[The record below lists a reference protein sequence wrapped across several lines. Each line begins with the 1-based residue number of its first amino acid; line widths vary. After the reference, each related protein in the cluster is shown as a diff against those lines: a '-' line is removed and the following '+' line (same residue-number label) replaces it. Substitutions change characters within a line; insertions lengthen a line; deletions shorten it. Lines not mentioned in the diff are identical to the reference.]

1 MGPRQQGKKAYKEKE
16 ADACPV
22 LASSSVFSE
31 QQTFLLDAAWSHIHL
46 TFFQSFKVCSFWFG
60 FSKYYQVSKD
70 QHWRAL
76 REALDQGSN
85 CSRWV

>member
-1 MGPRQQGKKAYKEKE
+1 MGSREQGKKAYKEKE

-31 QQTFLLDAAWSHIHL
+31 QYSFLLDAAWSHIHW
-46 TFFQSFKVCSFWFG
+46 TFFQRFKVFSFGFG
-60 FSKYYQVSKD
+60 FSKYYQIMNG
-70 QHWRAL
+70 QNWRAL

>member
-31 QQTFLLDAAWSHIHL
+31 QQSFLLDAAWSHIHL
-46 TFFQSFKVCSFWFG
+46 IFFQRFKICSFCFE
-60 FSKYYQVSKD
+60 FSKYY
-70 QHWRAL
+70 
-76 REALDQGSN
+76 
-85 CSRWV
+85 